1 VALYFLYTK
10 IAFSPNRKL
19 LAGTCAEKGAI
30 VWGGMHDGRELRR
43 LSGHSALVSEVSF
56 SPDGQRI
63 ATGSHDRTVK
73 IWDTATGSLITTL
86 NRQNA
91 YVSAVIFSPDGRLLA
106 TGAADASV
114 RIWHPDSGEELRT
127 LPAAGTPSRIAF
139 TPDGHCLLVATE
151 DGILRGYLLE
161 IDRSSYVVGFVHQP
175 PYGARGTQAPC
186 KPVTTMSWI
195 MPSTLLRNT
204 GS

>member
-1 VALYFLYTK
+1 
-10 IAFSPNRKL
+10 
-19 LAGTCAEKGAI
+19 
-30 VWGGMHDGRELRR
+30 MHDGRELRR
-43 LSGHSALVSEVSF
+43 ISGHSALVAEVAF

-73 IWDTATGSLITTL
+73 IWDTANGSLITTL

-106 TGAADASV
+106 TGAADASI

-127 LPAAGTPSRIAF
+127 LPTAGTPSRIAF
-139 TPDGHCLLVATE
+139 TPDGHRLLVATE

-161 IDRSSYVVGFVHQP
+161 INDLPTLSGSYINRP
-175 PYGARGTQAPC
+175 MAPEERRRH
-186 KPVTTMSWI
+186 VN
-195 MPSTLLRNT
+195 PSRR
-204 GS
+204 